1 MNTFKKIILLSF
13 VSSAGF
19 SAVMITP
26 ALPLLRHSF
35 QLSDSCLQ
43 WIVSLFLFG
52 YVIGQLIYAP
62 LANSLGTIKALTI
75 GFTLNLLGILICLV
89 GAIHHDYT
97 ILLVGRLISALGSA
111 AGLTCTF
118 MIIRKTF
125 DGIEAKQTLSLVI
138 VSFSISV
145 SLAILIGGFLTQ
157 HISWQSIFYALLFHG
172 VLLLIGT
179 RQFKVEETT
188 QPFEIQSMI
197 SNYRQALSNRS
208 LIYYSM
214 LVGLASVVN
223 YTYSITTPLFSYI
236 QLDLNP
242 AQFGLWNISTLIS
255 SLLSGGISLYCMRHF
270 DLHSVIR
277 IATALCCLPLVSL
290 LVFFVIHSS
299 YPLWYFISTAL
310 LYFSAGLIYPCG
322 VYFATRSITNT
333 SHASSAMSFINMLS
347 ATVSVIILG
356 VLPFHILMD
365 FILVLAGFI
374 ALTQAVG
381 WISPRVSEDPS

>member
-1 MNTFKKIILLSF
+1 MNAFKKIILLSF
-13 VSSAGF
+13 VSCASS
-19 SAVMITP
+19 SAVMISP

-35 QLSDSCLQ
+35 QLSDSSLQ

-75 GFTLNLLGILICLV
+75 GLSINLIGILFCLA

-125 DGIEAKQTLSLVI
+125 DGIEAKQTLSLVV
-138 VSFSISV
+138 VSFSVSV

-157 HISWQSIFYALLFHG
+157 YISWQSIFYALLFHG

-223 YTYSITTPLFSYI
+223 YTYSTATPLFSYT
-236 QLDLNP
+236 QLGLNP
-242 AQFGLWNISTLIS
+242 AQFGLWNITMLIS

-270 DLHSVIR
+270 DLHSIILV
-277 IATALCCLPLVSL
+277 ATTLCCLPLISL
-290 LVFFVIHSS
+290 LTFFLTHSS
-299 YPLWYFISTAL
+299 YPLWYFINTAL
-310 LYFSAGLIYPCG
+310 LRFLAGLISPCG

-374 ALTQAVG
+374 VLTQAVG